1 MYYIG
6 HILFCGL
13 TINVGNMIQNI
24 PNALTLH
31 DGWKLPFCEMQ
42 YENMQAK
49 VHCFKTIAFF
59 IFISIACYES
69 YLKHPNHKCFKNTR

>member
-13 TINVGNMIQNI
+13 TINLGKYDSNI
-24 PNALTLH
+24 PNALTLR

-49 VHCFKTIAFF
+49 VHCFRTIAFLF
-59 IFISIACYES
+59 S
-69 YLKHPNHKCFKNTR
+69 YLLHVMIHILNIPTISLLKT